1 MFDAIETLFFSSRNQ
16 STIGDECRARVAMI
30 CINSENSVHSYTIS

>member
-16 STIGDECRARVAMI
+16 ST
-30 CINSENSVHSYTIS
+30 SVTNAALASP